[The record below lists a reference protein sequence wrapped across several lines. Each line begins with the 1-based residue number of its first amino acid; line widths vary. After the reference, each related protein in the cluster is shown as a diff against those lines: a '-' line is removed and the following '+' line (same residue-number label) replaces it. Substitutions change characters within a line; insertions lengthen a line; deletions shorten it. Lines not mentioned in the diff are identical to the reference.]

1 MKILFGIQGTGN
13 GHVSRAREILPFL
26 QQYGEVT
33 ILVSGIQ
40 ADVQLGA
47 SIRYQ
52 LYGFSFIFG
61 KRGGVDIWQ
70 TIKKTKLIRL
80 LLDIKNLPVKNYD
93 LVINDFEPVSAWAC
107 KIRKVPCI
115 ALSHQSAFLSS
126 KTPRPS
132 QKSFWAELILKY
144 YAPSTGHFSF
154 HFKSYDQDIYTPVI
168 RSEIRELEPKDLGH
182 ITVYLPAYADEF
194 LLSYFEQLPDVRWQV
209 FSKHC
214 TQAYQQNNVS
224 VRPISNFGFNQSLAN
239 AHGLITGGGFEGPA
253 EALYLGKK
261 LLLIPMK
268 NQYEQQCNAAAATK
282 MGIPVIQRIGPDFV
296 VQLKAWL
303 QKPFTLKPNFPD
315 QTNQIVADLMKR
327 FSKIS

>member
-1 MKILFGIQGTGN
+1 MKILFAIQGTGN
-13 GHVSRAREILPFL
+13 GHVSRAREILPYL

-33 ILVSGIQ
+33 ILLSGIQ

-47 SIRYQ
+47 PITYQ
-52 LYGFSFIFG
+52 FYGFSFIFG
-61 KRGGVDIWQ
+61 QKGGVDIWA
-70 TIKKTKLIRL
+70 TIKKTKLFRL
-80 LLDIKNLPVKNYD
+80 LADIKHLPVKNYD

-107 KIRKVPCI
+107 KFRKVPCI
-115 ALSHQSAFLSS
+115 ALSHQSAFLSP
-126 KTPRPS
+126 KTPRPA
-132 QKSFWAELILKY
+132 QKDFWAELILKY
-144 YAPSTGHFSF
+144 YAPCTNHFSF
-154 HFKSYDQDIYTPVI
+154 HFKAYDNYIYTPVI

-182 ITVYLPAYADEF
+182 ITVYLPAYADVF
-194 LLSYFEQLPDVRWQV
+194 LLGYFEQIPEVRWQV

-214 TQAYQQNNVS
+214 SQAYQQNNVS
-224 VRPISNFGFNQSLAN
+224 VRPISNSGFNQSLAN

-268 NQYEQQCNAAAATK
+268 NQYEQQCNAAAAAK
-282 MGIPVIQRIGPDFV
+282 MGVPVIQRIGPDFV
-296 VQLKAWL
+296 TELKAWL
-303 QKPFTLKPNFPD
+303 QKPFTFKPNFPD

>member
-1 MKILFGIQGTGN
+1 MKILFAIQGTGN
-13 GHVSRAREILPFL
+13 GHISRAKEILPHL
-26 QQYGEVT
+26 QKYGDVDVL
-33 ILVSGIQ
+33 ISGTQ
-40 ADVQLGA
+40 ADVFLEQPIAYL
-47 SIRYQ
+47 
-52 LYGFSFIFG
+52 LHGFSFIFG
-61 KRGGVDIWQ
+61 QKGGVDIWK
-70 TIKKTKLIRL
+70 TIKKMKFFRL
-80 LLDIKNLPVKNYD
+80 LADIKHLPVKNYD
-93 LVINDFEPVSAWAC
+93 LVINDFEPISAWAC

-126 KTPRPS
+126 KTPRPA
-132 QKSFWAELILKY
+132 QKSAWAELIFKY
-144 YAPSTGHFSF
+144 YAPSTNRLSF
-154 HFKSYDQDIYTPVI
+154 HFKAYDNSIYTPVI

-194 LLSYFEQLPDVRWQV
+194 LLSYFEQIPEVRWQV

-224 VRPISNFGFNQSLAN
+224 VRPISNTGFNQSLAN

-268 NQYEQQCNAAAATK
+268 NQYEQQCNAAAAAK

-296 VQLKAWL
+296 VQLKTWL
-303 QKPFTLKPNFPD
+303 QKPFTFKPNFPD